1 MELVTVRFDRIFDVV
16 KGRKGR
22 KPVTFFGFQFGDS
35 KRYGVPA
42 PGNPM
47 LREGARV
54 TALLGEAGNW
64 QKLVGWYDHTSDEV
78 VVESAAYEY
87 FSLAWCLVASFMI
100 CPAREQSPLLVG
112 AALGAFTIWAAWA
125 ARSAFNLWRA
135 SQLLQG
141 AGKEPHGGASR
152 GEF

>member
-1 MELVTVRFDRIFDVV
+1 MTVRFDQIFDVV

-22 KPVTFFGFQFGDS
+22 KAVTFFGFQFGDS
-35 KRYGVPA
+35 KKYAVAA
-42 PGNPM
+42 PGNPV

-54 TALLGEAGNW
+54 TVLLGEAGNW
-64 QKLVGWYDHTSDEV
+64 QKLLGWYDHTSNEV

-87 FSLAWCLVASFMI
+87 FSLVWCLVVSLMI
-100 CPAREQSPLLVG
+100 FPAREQSPLLVG
-112 AALGAFTIWAAWA
+112 SALCAVTIWAAWA

-141 AGKEPHGGASR
+141 VGREPHGGTSR